1 MLRLYQPFV
10 LLNSKAFS
18 MVQRRNHR
26 RLSSRRSP
34 TLSSTRQTRPLCV
47 VDLLRSI
54 CSGLPLDESQAHQVL
69 TSVAT
74 MTTSVEVLSNLAS
87 MHALRTH
94 ARSMQTRIA
103 LATSKKGA
111 QIEYYSK
118 MHGYIVMMATSG
130 HPLRDEEFVSYLL
143 AGLDEDLYPHG
154 LYRGGSCWSGESQR
168 PCGNHPKWLSS
179 RHIEGFITC
188 RTVNESQGQK
198 LCLKGTKAKL
208 NYRPNK

>member
-1 MLRLYQPFV
+1 MACSDYISHSCCPI
-10 LLNSKAFS
+10 
-18 MVQRRNHR
+18 R
-26 RLSSRRSP
+26 RLSPWFREE
-34 TLSSTRQTRPLCV
+34 TTEDYLQDGHQHYRQRGKPGLCV

-54 CSGLPLDESQAHQVL
+54 RSGLPLDEPQAHQVL

-87 MHALRTH
+87 TLRTH
-94 ARSMQTRIA
+94 ARSMQTCIA

-118 MHGYIVMMATSG
+118 MHGYIVMMSTSG